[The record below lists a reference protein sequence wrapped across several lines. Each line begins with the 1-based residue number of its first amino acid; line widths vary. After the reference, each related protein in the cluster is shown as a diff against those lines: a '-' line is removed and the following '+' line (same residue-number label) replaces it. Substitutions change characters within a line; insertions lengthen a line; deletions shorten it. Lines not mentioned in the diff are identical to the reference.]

1 MKTSL
6 IIISSFLIIFFIT
19 INFNKLNFLYLS
31 EGTELQNMN
40 VQGIECIDDKVNI
53 IDHGGEIFEL
63 IDSQLNLIGSLLRK
77 DANTIKEKNSLV
89 HSNSILLI
97 NKNMLVSN
105 ALDKLPAKI
114 ASIDY
119 DTFIEKGYVTEDNY
133 KNLNNNSDAM
143 GIYLE
148 KINFNDIELIF
159 SITKDFGHEYSY
171 QFYDSNL
178 SNIICSANLEESNIQ
193 NVYWSR
199 KTNILSIIKN
209 PIKHRFGQIN
219 NYKMSEQDNCF
230 KFDLYN
236 TSIIL
241 NAMELQDFKRCGN
254 SNYYAYTKDRDSYIF
269 KKIISF
275 N

>member
-1 MKTSL
+1 M
-6 IIISSFLIIFFIT
+6 
-19 INFNKLNFLYLS
+19 
-31 EGTELQNMN
+31 
-40 VQGIECIDDKVNI
+40 
-53 IDHGGEIFEL
+53 
-63 IDSQLNLIGSLLRK
+63 RK